1 MTSKRIRM
9 IDDVYLAASPVLPD
23 PGHAYRLITFNNG
36 LLLMAWIMEI
46 SEGVM
51 RCIFP
56 MELVTIHE
64 PMEDSIVEYE
74 FVPYLENL
82 VDFDI
87 DTATVITYPI
97 SSIESITCPT
107 NHVVRNYVIQLK
119 MYRLLTDEMNGVE
132 TQETMH

>member
-1 MTSKRIRM
+1 M
-9 IDDVYLAASPVLPD
+9 IDDVNLSAFPVLPD

-36 LLLMAWIMEI
+36 LLLMAWILET
-46 SEGVM
+46 SDGVI

-64 PMEDSIVEYE
+64 AMEDSIVEYE

-87 DTATVITYPI
+87 DTATVITFPI
-97 SSIESITCPT
+97 SSIESITNPT
-107 NHVVRNYVIQLK
+107 HHVVRNYTIQLK
-119 MYRLLTDEMNGVE
+119 MYRLIQDELNGVVPE
-132 TQETMH
+132 ETMH